1 MVMMMEKEIERLYDD
16 IKGMRNELNLLNKNL
31 IDRSD
36 KIDEK
41 LLEMEGRLSKAEN
54 SIEYLLKDNDSNKSL
69 WGSFIVGVCVAVAV
83 ALIQLI

>member
-1 MVMMMEKEIERLYDD
+1 MMMEKEIERLYDD
-16 IKGMRNELNLLNKNL
+16 IKGMRKELNLLNKNL

-36 KIDEK
+36 KVDEK

-54 SIEYLLKDNDSNKSL
+54 SVEYLLKNNDSNKSL